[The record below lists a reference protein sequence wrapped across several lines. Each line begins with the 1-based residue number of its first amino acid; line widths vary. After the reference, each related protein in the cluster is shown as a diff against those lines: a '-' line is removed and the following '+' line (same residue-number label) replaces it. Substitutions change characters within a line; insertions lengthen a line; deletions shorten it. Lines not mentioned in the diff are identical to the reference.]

1 MRDSDFMKKKK
12 IFMTLIALGIIIVVI
27 GTIIAITGSNS
38 KNKKP
43 RVEKEIV
50 DLVKSD
56 YKASNIIYGT
66 PETEEKYMFFD
77 NVEYKVIGYKE
88 FKSLTYVYTIIDDTY
103 TGVMNT
109 YFLKDVDKYNKY
121 MAISDII
128 YVNINSKC
136 DVGKF
141 DNNISTYYDKNNNKI
156 IKSNKREAKVVKVNG
171 KYKLEGS
178 LYNCID

>member
-1 MRDSDFMKKKK
+1 MKKKK
-12 IFMTLIALGIIIVVI
+12 IFMTL
-27 GTIIAITGSNS
+27 IAITGSNS

-66 PETEEKYMFFD
+66 PETEEKYMLFD

>member
-1 MRDSDFMKKKK
+1 MNGIDN
-12 IFMTLIALGIIIVVI
+12 LALYKTVDELQE
-27 GTIIAITGSNS
+27 S
-38 KNKKP
+38 KNSIERRTGIDFSKN
-43 RVEKEIV
+43 VQQF
-50 DLVKSD
+50 DLLLD
-56 YKASNIIYGT
+56 IIGEET

-77 NVEYKVIGYKE
+77 NIEYKAIGYKE

>member
-1 MRDSDFMKKKK
+1 MKKKK
-12 IFMTLIALGIIIVVI
+12 LILYLIVLGIVIAVI
-27 GTIIAITGSNS
+27 GTIITITGNDN

-77 NVEYKVIGYKE
+77 NVEYKGIGYKE
-88 FKSLTYVYTIIDDTY
+88 FKKVSYIYTIIDDTY
-103 TGVMNT
+103 TDVMNT
-109 YFLKDVDKYNKY
+109 YFLQDINKYNKY
-121 MAISDII
+121 MSIDDIV

-141 DNNISTYYDKNNNKI
+141 DNNISTYLDKNNNKI
-156 IKSNKREAKVVKVNG
+156 VKSNKREAKVIKIDG